1 MGFLKYIDRPFYWCQ
16 KIVKKWWLS
25 QSYLEL
31 KKLKLR
37 VEQSHVLLVITS
49 KNQLILMFL
58 EWNYGFLK
66 VHSQGFVMIP
76 KSGQEVMITM
86 VKSHFKN
93 RLTFARAPCSLP
105 QARWVNQ
112 HFPDIVHFP
121 PLIYLSNTN
130 NFFLWKNFGN
140 AGAAGSRSKSS
151 HHCAMLPTCQLFLS
165 FQPDNIFS
173 IRRKN
178 VLFFVAEKTKVAV

>member
-1 MGFLKYIDRPFYWCQ
+1 MGFLKYIDRRFYWCQ

-86 VKSHFKN
+86 VKSHLKN
-93 RLTFARAPCSLP
+93 RFTFARAPCNAWRTS
-105 QARWVNQ
+105 
-112 HFPDIVHFP
+112 FP
-121 PLIYLSNTN
+121 PSLCESNY
-130 NFFLWKNFGN
+130 K
-140 AGAAGSRSKSS
+140 
-151 HHCAMLPTCQLFLS
+151 
-165 FQPDNIFS
+165 
-173 IRRKN
+173 
-178 VLFFVAEKTKVAV
+178 VLFFNQDPQSNWPYYNVYSFFSKHIPIYFMINFNS